1 MSQKTS
7 KKEGDSSATPQNDK
21 GEESHQEKE
30 SILIQ
35 ERKKKLEKIREL
47 GYNPYP
53 YEYKRT
59 HTIEQVISNKDTL
72 VNSKDEV
79 SLAGRLFAVRSHGKS
94 TFADLYEAGKKIQLY
109 FKKDILNEKY
119 ELAKLLDI
127 GDIIGA
133 RGTLTL
139 THTGELTLV
148 TNDLDILSK
157 SVKPVPVGKIEFKE
171 GERHAHVELSDTEI
185 RYRQRS
191 LDLLLNP
198 TSFEVFKTRTK
209 ILRLI
214 RKFMEDKGFIEVE
227 TPTLQTIYGGAAA
240 RPFHTHLNALAMD
253 MFLRISPEI
262 PLKKIIMGG
271 FDRVFEIAKNFRNEG
286 LDRSHNP
293 EFTMMEWYEAYTD
306 YNYQMK
312 QYEELVCYLVK
323 ELHGTLTID
332 YLGTKLDFTPP
343 WKRLTMID
351 GLREYAN
358 IDVNALKDDEIKKL
372 LEMHNIALKGD
383 YKWGKAVN
391 ALFET
396 LVMDKLIQPTFIV
409 DYPLETSPLTKI
421 HRNDKRLI
429 ERFEVAICRMEVG
442 NAYSELNDPQE
453 QLERLQAQ
461 QEEKED
467 EVFPMDADF
476 VHAMECGM
484 PPCGGVGLGI
494 DRIVMLLTNSPSI
507 RDVILFPIMKPI

>member
-1 MSQKTS
+1 MSQQAS
-7 KKEGDSSATPQNDK
+7 QQDSHEQ
-21 GEESHQEKE
+21 KE
-30 SILIQ
+30 SVLIQ

-53 YEYKRT
+53 YEYNRT
-59 HTIEQVISNKDTL
+59 HSVEQVISNRDAL
-72 VNSKDEV
+72 IESKDEV
-79 SLAGRLFAVRSHGKS
+79 SIAGRLFAMRIHGKS
-94 TFADLYEAGKKIQLY
+94 SFADLYEAGLKIQLY
-109 FKKDILNEKY
+109 FKNDILNEKY

-133 RGTLTL
+133 TGTLML
-139 THTGELTLV
+139 TRTGELTLV
-148 TNDLDILSK
+148 TNNLDILSK
-157 SVKPVPVGKIEFKE
+157 SVRPVPVGKIEFKGE
-171 GERHAHVELSDTEI
+171 ERHSHVELSDKEI
-185 RYRQRS
+185 RYRERN

-198 TSFEVFKTRTK
+198 TSFEVFKTRAK

-214 RKFMEDKGFIEVE
+214 RRFMEDRGFMEVE

-240 RPFHTHLNALAMD
+240 KPFNTHLNALSMD

-271 FDRVFEIAKNFRNEG
+271 FDKVFEIAKNFRNEG
-286 LDRSHNP
+286 LDKSHNP

-306 YNYQMK
+306 YNDQMK

-323 ELHGTLTID
+323 ELHGTLSID

-351 GLREYAN
+351 GLKEYAN
-358 IDVNALKDDEIKKL
+358 IDVNALDDDGLKTL
-372 LEMHNIALKGD
+372 LQKHNITLKGD
-383 YKWGKAVN
+383 YNWGKAVN
-391 ALFET
+391 ELFEAF
-396 LVMDKLIQPTFIV
+396 VMDKLIQPTFII

-429 ERFEVAICRMEVG
+429 ERFEVSICAMEVG

-453 QLERLQAQ
+453 QLERLTAQ
-461 QEEKED
+461 QGEKED
-467 EVFPMDADF
+467 DEAHPMDMDF

-507 RDVILFPIMKPI
+507 RDVILFPIMKPV